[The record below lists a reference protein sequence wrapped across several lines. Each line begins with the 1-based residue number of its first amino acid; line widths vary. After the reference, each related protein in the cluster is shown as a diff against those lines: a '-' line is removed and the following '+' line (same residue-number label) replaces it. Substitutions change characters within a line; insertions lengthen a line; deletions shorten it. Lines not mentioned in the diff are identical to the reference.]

1 MASHRTA
8 RHDSTLTD
16 SDFELEGS
24 ALMSSAEPE
33 VTFRFVLFRSFP
45 FLSIPPMGRVL
56 VPHRTSRNNVRLM
69 LVCDWHWHWHR
80 ELFSALFSATITMS
94 SRLSQRCAP
103 TRCFVVLFY
112 IVRTTMTTAS
122 LRLDSSV
129 PFSSLFFSYL
139 LSFLLLIRVL
149 SSQSLILSNA
159 ILALLVFSFS
169 FSLCLLCV
177 LTCASRRVA
186 SRS

>member
-1 MASHRTA
+1 
-8 RHDSTLTD
+8 
-16 SDFELEGS
+16 
-24 ALMSSAEPE
+24 
-33 VTFRFVLFRSFP
+33 
-45 FLSIPPMGRVL
+45 
-56 VPHRTSRNNVRLM
+56 
-69 LVCDWHWHWHR
+69 
-80 ELFSALFSATITMS
+80 
-94 SRLSQRCAP
+94 
-103 TRCFVVLFY
+103 
-112 IVRTTMTTAS
+112 MTTAS

-139 LSFLLLIRVL
+139 LSFPLLIRVL

-169 FSLCLLCV
+169 FSFSLCLLCV